1 MSSEIA
7 LVFTIVLDPTLP
19 KTSTN
24 DYDYN
29 GIILDKNDFGDKN
42 RWIAMRST
50 MDEDVGN
57 GYLFI
62 DLLYEIENNDDSKR
76 RVYYIRVN
84 PMDTNDIYGQS
95 VSHNEYVWGN
105 DGIFFGSAT
114 GTIGSSNTFTGYE
127 AYYAAGVKKFA
138 TWYDNQNIDLKK
150 SSI

>member
-62 DLLYEIENNDDSKR
+62 DLLYEIENNDDNKR